1 MEVMSVRKGKYRLKR
16 RVKRKLN
23 FYYKLYEKKQ
33 KIFKLKVK
41 MVNSNFFITLTDYN
55 DKVIVYKSTGQV
67 SENRKKKVKLSPYL
81 VTKMMSSILYRLRKN
96 KIKLLFF
103 FVNSKIN
110 RHVNNVMK
118 SLKTIRRIR
127 ILKVLFSKPLAH
139 HLGTRKPKL
148 RRL

>member
-1 MEVMSVRKGKYRLKR
+1 MRKKH
-16 RVKRKLN
+16 
-23 FYYKLYEKKQ
+23 

-55 DKVIVYKSTGQV
+55 DNVIIYKSTGQV
-67 SENRKKKVKLSPYL
+67 SDNRKKKVKLSPYL
-81 VTKMMSSILYRLRKN
+81 VTKMMSSILYKLKKN
-96 KIKLLFF
+96 RIKNLFF

-118 SLKTIRRIR
+118 CLKTLRHVKV
-127 ILKVLFSKPLAH
+127 LKVLFSKPLAH
-139 HLGTRKPKL
+139 HLGTRKPKV